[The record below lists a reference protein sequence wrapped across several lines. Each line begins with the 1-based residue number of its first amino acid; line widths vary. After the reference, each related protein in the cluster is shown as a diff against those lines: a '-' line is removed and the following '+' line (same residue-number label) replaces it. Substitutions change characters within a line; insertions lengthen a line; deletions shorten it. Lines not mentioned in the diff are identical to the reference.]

1 MAPPL
6 SGRCVS
12 AFGGAVRCSSA
23 RWKIGKRYVMM
34 VSDCLP
40 LAESALKHSIKDNYR
55 APLFR
60 PIDLPPSISGLPAV
74 ANVAPAHAFPSAVS
88 VSCKVQ
94 NQAMHFQHRSSSKQ
108 LQLQT
113 QQPLQSTYQSYYTQ
127 TTHDENQGLLYPNHL
142 QWSMLGTSSAG
153 EDYLPASLPS
163 IPLLEQLQP
172 VSSVHGRGS
181 FHQAYM
187 LLLSE
192 NVSFELDVY
201 SCACFETSKCG
212 KLVFWFSNAEVN
224 HLCLEDSVMLAV
236 CNENGVR
243 GCIYPAAHVV
253 FSDTLAVR

>member
-1 MAPPL
+1 MAPL
-6 SGRCVS
+6 HWRSGS
-12 AFGGAVRCSSA
+12 LFKCSLED
-23 RWKIGKRYVMM
+23 RKEICND
-34 VSDCLP
+34 SDCLP

-60 PIDLPPSISGLPAV
+60 PIDLPPSTSGLPAV
-74 ANVAPAHAFPSAVS
+74 ANVARAHAFPSAVS
-88 VSCKVQ
+88 ASCK
-94 NQAMHFQHRSSSKQ
+94 HRSSSKQ

-127 TTHDENQGLLYPNHL
+127 TTHEKQGLLYPNHL

-163 IPLLEQLQP
+163 IPLLEQLQL

-181 FHQAYM
+181 FHRA
-187 LLLSE
+187 
-192 NVSFELDVY
+192 DI
-201 SCACFETSKCG
+201 
-212 KLVFWFSNAEVN
+212 VFWYSNAEVN

-243 GCIYPAAHVV
+243 GCIYLLLRL
-253 FSDTLAVR
+253 FSPIHWLFGSAT